1 MRVPASGTEQAA
13 DVLSAGDTLVFTTF
27 LAASKDEQYAAKLQD
42 LRVPY
47 WVCISQAMLVSA
59 IALGSK
65 LREWGIQIQSR
76 MRAARDDGFEHEP
89 TRHEALLAKIG
100 EAKKTCIAHMIAVLV
115 AIFEATRSRSI
126 GSPWP
131 WAAKSVRIMRVG
143 VAQDLP
149 MGALTVTFA
158 VRRYNI
164 PDAVVLSL
172 VTSSVMLGMKL
183 AQLSMLKHWYTAQSQ
198 LCAAAIQS

>member
-1 MRVPASGTEQAA
+1 MT
-13 DVLSAGDTLVFTTF
+13 
-27 LAASKDEQYAAKLQD
+27 
-42 LRVPY
+42 
-47 WVCISQAMLVSA
+47 
-59 IALGSK
+59 
-65 LREWGIQIQSR
+65 
-76 MRAARDDGFEHEP
+76 
-89 TRHEALLAKIG
+89 
-100 EAKKTCIAHMIAVLV
+100 
-115 AIFEATRSRSI
+115 
-126 GSPWP
+126 
-131 WAAKSVRIMRVG
+131 VG

-198 LCAAAIQS
+198 LCAAASPHSVGFAASAAGGIRSPIGRQSSATTR

>member
-1 MRVPASGTEQAA
+1 M
-13 DVLSAGDTLVFTTF
+13 SAGDTLVFTTF

-59 IALGSK
+59 IALGFK
-65 LREWGIQIQSR
+65 LREWYSQIQSR
-76 MRAARDDGFEHEP
+76 LRTARDDGIEQEP

-100 EAKKTCIAHMIAVLV
+100 EAKKTCIAHVIAVVV
-115 AIFEATRSRSI
+115 AVFEARRRRPIGSPRSI
-126 GSPWP
+126 GHSGVPRS
-131 WAAKSVRIMRVG
+131 WAAPVAVRWPPVRLGASQHVG

-158 VRRYNI
+158 VRRYNV

-172 VTSSVMLGMKL
+172 VTSSIMLGMKL
-183 AQLSMLKHWYTAQSQ
+183 AKLTMLKHWCTRAT
-198 LCAAAIQS
+198 